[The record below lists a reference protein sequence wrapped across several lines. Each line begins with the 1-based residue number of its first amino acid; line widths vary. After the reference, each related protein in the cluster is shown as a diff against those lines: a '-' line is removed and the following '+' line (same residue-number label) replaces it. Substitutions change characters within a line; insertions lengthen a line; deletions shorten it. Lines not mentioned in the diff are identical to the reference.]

1 MTLMEME
8 PRPMAGSRVEM
19 TQMVLPSDTNARGTA
34 FGGQV
39 MAWVDICAAISAQ
52 RHCRFPV
59 VTAAVDGLEF
69 VEPIKKGMVVSLKS
83 QVNMVWKSSME
94 VGVRVESEHP
104 RTGERRHALTAYLTF
119 VALDDDDKPVAVP
132 PVLAV
137 TEDDLRRQKDAVMRR
152 QSRLALRAQRHAGH
166 KPVT

>member
-1 MTLMEME
+1 MTTEDMT
-8 PRPMAGSRVEM
+8 PRPMATSRVEM

-59 VTAAVDGLEF
+59 VTAAMDGVEF
-69 VEPIKKGMVVSLKS
+69 VEPIKAGMVVSLKS

-119 VALDDDDKPVAVP
+119 VALGADDRPVRVP
-132 PVLAV
+132 PVEA
-137 TEDDLRRQKDAVMRR
+137 TNADDLRRQKDALARR
-152 QSRLALRAQRHAGH
+152 ESRLSLRAQRR
-166 KPVT
+166 PT